1 MERNQ
6 ILEKMKLLKLWGM
19 HRNFQSNLNQTETDR
34 YTPDELLAMLL
45 EAEWDDRQIR
55 KIQRLITTAKF
66 RYMASIEEL
75 IYEPERELEKNQMM
89 RFAECDYIRHHHNI
103 LITGSTGVGKSYLAC
118 ALGHQACLKG
128 YRVLYF
134 NLSKLL
140 SRLKMM
146 KADGSYLKE
155 ITRLE
160 KQDLLI
166 LDDFGLQPID
176 DQSRLILLEIIEDR
190 YDIKS
195 TIITSQLPVGS
206 WYEVINEK
214 TIADAIMDR
223 LIHKVYRVNL
233 KGESMRKTKKRINKN
248 NE

>member
-1 MERNQ
+1 
-6 ILEKMKLLKLWGM
+6 
-19 HRNFQSNLNQTETDR
+19 
-34 YTPDELLAMLL
+34 
-45 EAEWDDRQIR
+45 
-55 KIQRLITTAKF
+55 
-66 RYMASIEEL
+66 MANKRI
-75 IYEPERELEKNQMM
+75 
-89 RFAECDYIRHHHNI
+89 
-103 LITGSTGVGKSYLAC
+103 
-118 ALGHQACLKG
+118 
-128 YRVLYF
+128 
-134 NLSKLL
+134 
-140 SRLKMM
+140 
-146 KADGSYLKE
+146 E

-223 LIHKVYRVNL
+223 LIHKVYRIHL
-233 KGESMRKTKKRINKN
+233 KGESMRKTRKKLIKIISKFMM
-248 NE
+248 EMDPVLC